1 MVSDARP
8 RILETGALA
17 LLCAAGVLVAGVL
30 EHRSVERA
38 NRLHRDGELAEAAR
52 AYGDRAGGNG
62 NPLDLR
68 YNFGTTLLGL
78 GSAAA
83 PSQLSL
89 ATASEDDR
97 VRGRAFYNLGLWH
110 LHRARD
116 VAAADSVRAHARAS
130 ADANKEVL
138 RLEPGQPDARWNLA
152 LAQRLLDSINA
163 DDGRAGTETV
173 DGSNDADEQVLSEE
187 LREFEDPS
195 DVDQAPQQGSDE
207 ALAQADD
214 TDRLTPLEAEAIL
227 VADPDRSVI
236 VRKLLVYQ
244 GRTQR
249 RPFSPPSQ
257 TRARPRW

>member
-1 MVSDARP
+1 MVSGP
-8 RILETGALA
+8 RSRVLETAALA
-17 LLCAAGVLVAGVL
+17 LLCTAGVLVAGAL
-30 EHRSVERA
+30 ERRSVERA
-38 NRLHRDGELAEAAR
+38 NRLHRDGELVEAAR
-52 AYGDRAGGNG
+52 AYGDHAGGDG
-62 NPLDLR
+62 SDLDLR
-68 YNFGTTLLGL
+68 YNFGTTLLSL
-78 GSAAA
+78 GSPAA
-83 PSQLSL
+83 PAQLAL
-89 ATASEDDR
+89 ATASEDDA

-116 VAAADSVRAHARAS
+116 VVAADSVRAHARAS

-152 LAQRLLDSINA
+152 LAQRMLDSINA
-163 DDGRAGTETV
+163 DDGRAGTEAV
-173 DGSNDADEQVLSEE
+173 DGSNDSDDQVSSEE

-195 DVDQAPQQGSDE
+195 DVDQAPRQGSDE
-207 ALAQADD
+207 AIAQALNADA
-214 TDRLTPLEAEAIL
+214 LTPLEAEAIL

-249 RPFSPPSQ
+249 RPFRPPSE